1 MRVLLADDEMNVRSA
16 LRLLLEQESGISV
29 AGEVT
34 NYTELVSQ
42 VKNINPDL
50 VLLDWE
56 LPGELGREFLNS
68 IRREYPGTRGR
79 RYRLHQQRRTAGT
92 APFAYPEIKHAEQC
106 VKIERTSIKREK
118 SDAEVFTG
126 RKVENRWERPL
137 RLPAR

>member
-68 IRREYPGTRGR
+68 IRREYPGTRVVVLSSQPDIKKRALAGGATAFISKEEPPERLLSLIR
-79 RYRLHQQRRTAGT
+79 RLNTPNNA
-92 APFAYPEIKHAEQC
+92 
-106 VKIERTSIKREK
+106 
-118 SDAEVFTG
+118 
-126 RKVENRWERPL
+126 
-137 RLPAR
+137 